1 MTIDDPGLR
10 DHLAKIESELQ
21 AALGALQRLAAER
34 PIVRS
39 AADLEALERQVAE
52 ATDRVHAVVIGR
64 SIQDSIATPDAQAEA
79 SALAKATSRQM
90 KHQGWRERAV
100 RSTRGE
106 PVRVLVPYFSGAKRG
121 RARRAT
127 GIYPSLVALGIAD
140 GVTPQL
146 SSDVARMA
154 AVCGSFEEA
163 ATLLELRG
171 LRLDVKTVRS
181 ITYRFAA
188 RARLVRE
195 SRAVAEGTTAARKRV
210 VAGTDGGRIRIRRDK
225 RGPKTKKGR
234 TRYSTHWRE
243 PKLLVIYI
251 VDEQGEMEREISA
264 VIDGT
269 LRGPDAVFALL
280 EHYLRALG
288 VGEADTLVFVADG
301 APWIWRRVPALMRRL
316 GIAAEKVVLVVDFY
330 HAVEHLWKL
339 AALRKTW
346 SGGERRRWVRRQ
358 RRLLL
363 EGKVDE
369 VIAAIDGLCRGR
381 ASKAMAKE
389 RDYFVR
395 NREAMAYGAVRARK
409 LPIGSGA
416 VESAIRR
423 VVNLRIKGPGIFWHR
438 DHAELMLMLR
448 AFHKAGRW
456 DALEKAA
463 AAQALPVAA

>member
-1 MTIDDPGLR
+1 MTTDDPGLR
-10 DHLAKIESELQ
+10 DHLANIELELQ
-21 AALGALQRLAAER
+21 AALAALEALASER

-39 AADLEALERQVAE
+39 AADLDALERRAAE
-52 ATDRVHAVVIGR
+52 AADRVGALVIGR
-64 SIQDSIATPDAQAEA
+64 SIQDSVSTPEAQREA
-79 SALAKATSRQM
+79 SALARATSRQM
-90 KHQGWRERAV
+90 KHQGWRARAV

-106 PVRVLVPYFSGAKRG
+106 PVRVRVPSFSGKKRG

-127 GIYPSLVALGIAD
+127 GIYPQLVALGIAD
-140 GVTPQL
+140 GLTPRL

-154 AVCGSFEEA
+154 AVCGSFDEA
-163 ATLLELRG
+163 ADLLELRG
-171 LRLDVKTVRS
+171 LSLDTKTVRS
-181 ITYRFAA
+181 IAYRFAS
-188 RARLVRE
+188 RARLVRR
-195 SRAVAEGTTAARKRV
+195 SRAVTEGTPAAGRRV
-210 VAGTDGGRIRIRRDK
+210 AAGTDGGRIRIRRDK

-243 PKLLVIYI
+243 PKLLVIC
-251 VDEQGEMEREISA
+251 VLDDQGEMEREISA

-280 EHYLRALG
+280 EHDLRALG
-288 VGEADTLVFVADG
+288 VSQADTLVFVADG
-301 APWIWRRVPALMRRL
+301 APWIWRRVPGLVRRL
-316 GIAAEKVVLVVDFY
+316 GIGAERVVLVVDFY
-330 HAVEHLWKL
+330 HAVEHLGRL
-339 AALRKTW
+339 AALRKKW
-346 SGGERRRWVRRQ
+346 NGSERSRWVRRQ
-358 RRLLL
+358 RKLLL

-369 VIAAIDGLCRGR
+369 VIAAIDALCRGR
-381 ASKAMAKE
+381 ASKVMAKG

-395 NREAMAYGAVRARK
+395 NRAAMAYGTVRERK

-438 DHAELMLMLR
+438 DHAESMLMLR

-463 AAQALPVAA
+463 ALQSLPVAA